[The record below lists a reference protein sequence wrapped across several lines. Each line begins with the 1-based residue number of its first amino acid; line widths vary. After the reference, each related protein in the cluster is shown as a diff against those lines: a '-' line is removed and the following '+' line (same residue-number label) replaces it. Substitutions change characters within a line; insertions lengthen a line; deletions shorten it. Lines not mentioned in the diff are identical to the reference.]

1 MRETEGKF
9 AQLWETVGL
18 NYYTGVRIT
27 FLLIVGLVEEQSCV
41 EILLPGT
48 LSLNF
53 SQEAL
58 LFSSAQ
64 VKK

>member
-18 NYYTGVRIT
+18 KYYIGVRIT
-27 FLLIVGLVEEQSCV
+27 SLLIVGLVEEQSCV

-48 LSLNF
+48 SSLNF

-64 VKK
+64 VK